1 MAIKVNAGEFAEA
14 VNFAAGKINKKRKT
28 PVPILIDREIKG
40 KLLITDANYHAKGKV
55 INYTGSFSKGVEVD
69 GRQLLKITQ
78 TYPAHEE
85 LELSTDKK
93 SFFIQFQ
100 KSKITI
106 ARLDKG
112 GKKTEK
118 KALPHIKP
126 PQPKPDPLEKRT
138 EFDRTWGFS
147 ARMPMPPEAV
157 KDKD

>member
-14 VNFAAGKINKKRKT
+14 VKFAAGKINKKRKT
-28 PVPILIDREIKG
+28 PVPILIDRESKG
-40 KLLITDANYHAKGKV
+40 KLLITDANYQAKGKV
-55 INYTGSFSKGVEVD
+55 ISYAGRFSKGVEVD

-85 LELSTDKK
+85 LELYADKK

-106 ARLDKG
+106 SRLDKG
-112 GKKTEK
+112 GKKTVK

-126 PQPKPDPLEKRT
+126 PQPKPDPVEKRT
-138 EFDRTWGFS
+138 EFDHSWGFS

-157 KDKD
+157 KKKD